1 MKKVILLLVEG
12 PSDEDA
18 LLGPTRLLVDRAFVS
33 ARSFHTDVTTASLF
47 QHSAAFKAYGDV
59 VKTVREFI
67 VSYLDNNQGYGWA
80 DLAAIVHV
88 VDLDG
93 ALVRSDAVVQDAT
106 ARKVAYG
113 EDEIRTCSRDSI
125 LERNRVKRAAIK
137 RLCQTTFLSKGGKQ
151 VPYRVFFMSRNLEH
165 ALYGIGGNLSGRD
178 KERLASAF
186 AEECYKNPG
195 FFLERLRSEQVAV
208 PGDYDETWNHCF
220 KGTNSLHRGSN
231 YHLLFDMAPDF
242 IAAK

>member
-18 LLGPTRLLVDRAFVS
+18 LLGPTNLVINRASVH
-33 ARSFHTDVTTASLF
+33 ARSFHADVTTASLF
-47 QHSAAFKAYGDV
+47 WCDTAFKVHKDV
-59 VKTVREFI
+59 VGTVQGFI
-67 VSYLDNNQGYGWA
+67 DSYLSNNPGYGWA

-93 ALVRSDAVVQDAT
+93 ALVRPNAVVQDAA
-106 ARKVAYG
+106 ARKLVYG
-113 EDEIRTCSRDSI
+113 EDEIRTSSRDSI
-125 LERNRVKRAAIK
+125 VQRNKVKSSSIK
-137 RLCQTTFLSKGGKQ
+137 RLCQTTFLGKGNKR

-165 ALYGIGGNLSGRD
+165 ALYGVGADLSDGD

-186 AEECYKNPG
+186 AEECYKNHD
-195 FFLERLRSEQVAV
+195 FFLEILRSEEVAV
-208 PGDYDETWNHCF
+208 PGDYDETWSHCF

-231 YHLLFDMAPDF
+231 YHLLFDMVSDLLPES
-242 IAAK
+242 